1 MNIPAIFTGVL
12 RKGVERFDG
21 KDEREFLPAA
31 LEILETPPSPTG
43 RGWRAS
49 AAIRGMA
56 RAVRAA
62 PACKPVRARQGRDR
76 AT

>member
-43 RGWRAS
+43 RFLALVSGSFFVIAYRMLTTWRIRKLPSAS
-49 AAIRGMA
+49 T
-56 RAVRAA
+56 V
-62 PACKPVRARQGRDR
+62 
-76 AT
+76 